1 MPLIDLCGYKQEVKR
16 SYNRQKYFNYHQ
28 EDTLKKNFQLALLFL
43 IFQVTLSIW
52 MWAVTRVI
60 PVRIPMSE
68 ADLYKGVAGENNP
81 WLEPWQRWD
90 TTHYQ
95 AIAIHGY
102 KAFDTALFTPP
113 FYPTAMWLFAPLFL
127 NNELAAGLFI
137 SSLSFLGCLIVFH
150 SLSLLEFADE
160 DNAWR
165 VIKYFSFFPTAFFLV
180 AAYSESLYLFCVL
193 LCFYYIKKNSWVW
206 TGIFGGLAAF
216 TRLPGA
222 LIIIPLLWVSWHAYK
237 TAGYKVWLAPAL
249 ATAGAAIFPFY
260 VWIHLKLSP
269 LAIFKA
275 QNERG
280 GYLTLPGKN
289 IFEAA
294 LRIIRG
300 QLVWENVMELSFTL
314 FLIVMVILAWKKLP
328 RIYGIYAVTMT
339 LFFLTR
345 FGSPQPLVSMARYTI
360 EVFPIFF
367 ILAQWGVDT
376 RANRIITYLS
386 WIGLLLMAGQFAI
399 WGWVG

>member
-1 MPLIDLCGYKQEVKR
+1 MKR
-16 SYNRQKYFNYHQ
+16 I
-28 EDTLKKNFQLALLFL
+28 LQLAVLFL
-43 IFQVTLSIW
+43 IFQVTLNTW
-52 MWAVTRVI
+52 MWLVTRTI
-60 PVRIPMSE
+60 PVQIPVS
-68 ADLYKGVAGENNP
+68 AVDLYKGVARENNP

-95 AIAIHGY
+95 AIATRGY
-102 KAFDTALFTPP
+102 TAFDTALFTPP
-113 FYPTAMWLFAPLFL
+113 LYPTAMWLFAPLFL

-165 VIKYFSFFPTAFFLV
+165 VIKYFSFFPTAFFLI
-180 AAYSESLYLFCVL
+180 AAYSESLYLLGVL
-193 LCFYYIKKNSWVW
+193 LCFHSIKKNNWAW
-206 TGIFGGLAAF
+206 AGIFGGLAAF

-222 LIIIPLLWVSWHAYK
+222 LIIIPLLWASWHAVK
-237 TAGYKVWLAPAL
+237 TAGYKAWLAPAL
-249 ATAGAAIFPFY
+249 TAMGAGIFPLY

-280 GYLTLPGKN
+280 GYLTLPGRN
-289 IFEAA
+289 IFEAV

-314 FLIVMVILAWKKLP
+314 FLIVMVVLAWKKLP

-339 LFFLTR
+339 LFFLSR
-345 FGSPQPLVSMARYTI
+345 FGSPQPLVGMARYTI

-367 ILAQWGVDT
+367 ILAQLGLNSWV
-376 RANRIITYLS
+376 NRIITYLS